1 MPIMTGLSG
10 NEIFCLGLK
19 NLAPG
24 EMVIGNSV
32 HSLGFLGGLGAGLRG
47 IMGGE
52 VAQVTEIIREGRLQS
67 HGRIMQEAKEF
78 GAHGVTGVT
87 SELRHVQG
95 NVEFLSVGSCVHS
108 PETPAPARAFSSS
121 SDGQELFCLLDAGY
135 APKQFV
141 IGNVAYSVGVAG
153 GVFGALKSLAR
164 GEIKEFSDVFNATR
178 HLTLRRISA
187 EARAAGANAV
197 IGIETRIMP
206 FRGVHEMLMLGTAAY
221 HPALSSAPAL
231 GDAPQGAAVP
241 GHAREDIVTSD
252 LTCEEMWNLAS
263 LGYMPLKL
271 VLGTAVYSLG
281 LVGGVMAMFKGMAR
295 GEISELTSLIY
306 EAREHAIGLIR
317 DEAAAIGADDVVGI
331 TTHIHELGGLIEF
344 MAIGTAVKRRPGAT
358 PATASLPVQAI
369 IRDRD
374 TWISGDDLFAAAVKS
389 GGGGG
394 GD

>member
-10 NEIFCLGLK
+10 NEIYCLGLK
-19 NLAPG
+19 KFAPG
-24 EMVIGNSV
+24 ELVVGNSV

-47 IMGGE
+47 MFGGE
-52 VAQVTEIIREGRLQS
+52 VPQVTEIIRDGRHQS
-67 HGRIMQEAKEF
+67 HQRIMQEAKDF

-87 SELRHVQG
+87 SELRQMQG

-108 PETPAPARAFSSS
+108 ADTPAPARPFSSS
-121 SDGQELFCLLDAGY
+121 SNGQELFSLIDAGY
-135 APKQFV
+135 EPKQFV

-178 HLTLRRISA
+178 HLALRRICA

-197 IGIETRIMP
+197 VGIETRIMP
-206 FRGVHEMLMLGTAAY
+206 FKGVHEMLMLGTAAY
-221 HPALSSAPAL
+221 HPALGGAP
-231 GDAPQGAAVP
+231 GSTAVP
-241 GHAREDIVTSD
+241 TAGAQDPVTSD

-281 LVGGVMAMFKGMAR
+281 FVGGVMAMFKGMAR
-295 GEISELTSLIY
+295 GEISELTTLIY

-317 DEAAAIGADDVVGI
+317 DEAKAIGADDVVGI

-344 MAIGTAVKRRPGAT
+344 MAIGTAVKRRAGAT
-358 PATASLPVQAI
+358 PLSPSLPVQAI

-374 TWISGDDLFAAAVKS
+374 TWISGDDLFGAAVKAA
-389 GGGGG
+389 GGG

>member
-1 MPIMTGLSG
+1 MPPIMTGLSG
-10 NEIFCLGLK
+10 NEIYCLGLK
-19 NLAPG
+19 GFAPG
-24 EMVIGNSV
+24 ELVVGNSV
-32 HSLGFLGGLGAGLRG
+32 HSLGFLGGLGAGLKG
-47 IMGGE
+47 ILGGE
-52 VAQVTEIIREGRLQS
+52 VEQVTDIIREGRLLS
-67 HGRIMQEAKEF
+67 HARIMQEAKEF
-78 GAHGVTGVT
+78 GAHGVTGVS
-87 SELRHVQG
+87 SELRPMQS

-108 PETPAPARAFSSS
+108 PDTPVPARAFSSS
-121 SDGQELFCLLDAGY
+121 SDGQELFSLIDAGY
-135 APKQFV
+135 EPRQFV

-153 GVFGALKSLAR
+153 GLFGALKSLGR

-178 HLTLRRISA
+178 HLALRRISA

-221 HPALSSAPAL
+221 HPALGP
-231 GDAPQGAAVP
+231 APQGTAVP
-241 GHAREDIVTSD
+241 GHSAQDLVTSD

-263 LGYMPLKL
+263 VGYMPLKL

-281 LVGGVMAMFKGMAR
+281 LVGGMMAMFKGMAR

-306 EAREHAIGLIR
+306 DAREHAIGLLR
-317 DEAAAIGADDVVGI
+317 DEANAIGADDVVGI

-344 MAIGTAVKRRPGAT
+344 MAIGTAVKRRAGAT
-358 PATASLPVQAI
+358 PLSASLPVQAV

-374 TWISGDDLFAAAVKS
+374 TWISGDDTFAAAL
-389 GGGGG
+389 GGGG

>member
-1 MPIMTGLSG
+1 MMTGLSG

-19 NLAPG
+19 GFSPG
-24 EMVIGNSV
+24 ELVVGNSV

-47 IMGGE
+47 IVGGE
-52 VAQVTEIIREGRLQS
+52 VEQVTEIIREGRLQS
-67 HGRIMQEAKEF
+67 HARIMQEAKDF

-87 SELRHVQG
+87 SELRRMQG
-95 NVEFLSVGSCVHS
+95 NVEFLSVGSCIHAADA
-108 PETPAPARAFSSS
+108 PPARAFSSS
-121 SDGQELFCLLDAGY
+121 SNGQELFSLIDAGY

-141 IGNVAYSVGVAG
+141 IGNVAYSVGVASG
-153 GVFGALKSLAR
+153 LFGALKSLGR

-178 HLTLRRISA
+178 HLALRRICA

-197 IGIETRIMP
+197 VGIETRIMP

-221 HPALSSAPAL
+221 HPALGP
-231 GDAPQGAAVP
+231 APQGSAVP
-241 GHAREDIVTSD
+241 GHGAADIVTSD

-263 LGYMPLKL
+263 LGLMPLKL

-281 LVGGVMAMFKGMAR
+281 FVGGVMAMFKGMAR

-306 EAREHAIGLIR
+306 DAREHAIGLIR
-317 DEAAAIGADDVVGI
+317 DEANAIGADDVVGI
-331 TTHIHELGGLIEF
+331 TTHVHELGGLIEF
-344 MAIGTAVKRRPGAT
+344 MAIGTAVKRRGGAT
-358 PATASLPVQAI
+358 PTTASLPVQAI
-369 IRDRD
+369 IRDKD
-374 TWISGDDLFAAAVKS
+374 TWISGDDLFAAAVKQG

>member
-1 MPIMTGLSG
+1 MPPIMTGLSG

-19 NLAPG
+19 GFSPG
-24 EMVIGNSV
+24 ELVVGNSV
-32 HSLGFLGGLGAGLRG
+32 HSLGFLGGLGAGLKG

-52 VAQVTEIIREGRLQS
+52 VQQVTEIIREGRLQS
-67 HGRIMQEAKEF
+67 HARIMQEAKDF

-87 SELRHVQG
+87 SELRHMQG
-95 NVEFLSVGSCVHS
+95 NVEFLSVGSCIHS
-108 PETPAPARAFSSS
+108 PESPPPARAFSSS
-121 SDGQELFCLLDAGY
+121 SNGQELFSLIDAGY

-153 GVFGALKSLAR
+153 GLFGALKSLGR

-178 HLTLRRISA
+178 HLALRRICA

-197 IGIETRIMP
+197 VGIETRIMP

-221 HPALSSAPAL
+221 HPALGP
-231 GDAPQGAAVP
+231 APQGAAVP
-241 GHAREDIVTSD
+241 GHGAADIVTSD

-263 LGYMPLKL
+263 VGLMPLKL

-295 GEISELTSLIY
+295 GEVSELTSLIY
-306 EAREHAIGLIR
+306 DAREHAIGLIR
-317 DEAAAIGADDVVGI
+317 DEANAIGADDVVGI
-331 TTHIHELGGLIEF
+331 TTHVHELGGLIEF
-344 MAIGTAVKRRPGAT
+344 MAIGTAVKRRAGAA
-358 PATASLPVQAI
+358 PATASLPVQAV
-369 IRDRD
+369 IRDKD
-374 TWISGDDLFAAAVKS
+374 TWISGDDLFAAAVKQ